1 VSSVHPWLG
10 DCLVSQYFFVVW
22 QGLVIG
28 VHTATIFLRPK
39 FLSLI
44 PFVVASAV
52 LASDRS
58 PCREIPTRILIGTGQ
73 MATSDGIST
82 DDWDTVHE
90 LSLKIVN
97 AEAEAEANIYT
108 RQLLQYL
115 DELDA
120 KYGGL
125 PSILAT
131 RADYLMD
138 RTEREALLIQAYILA
153 EALNDTLN
161 MKETEDSLAELY
173 IEDDEG
179 G

>member
-1 VSSVHPWLG
+1 
-10 DCLVSQYFFVVW
+10 
-22 QGLVIG
+22 
-28 VHTATIFLRPK
+28 
-39 FLSLI
+39 
-44 PFVVASAV
+44 
-52 LASDRS
+52 
-58 PCREIPTRILIGTGQ
+58 

-131 RADYLMD
+131 RSDYLMD

-161 MKETEDSLAELY
+161 MKETEDSVAELY